1 MRLVAVATPPIL
13 IIGGFFSIISPEGT
27 ADQSAVVLQEQE
39 TEMDSK
45 PSVPVTSK
53 APSETYPITVVKTG
67 LDFQYTYEG
76 ALQVYSDKTVVQATW
91 TPQCGETASVDYQTQ
106 RFTYTFSPDSS
117 QMETKNEY
125 SDCFGKEGIRTQSDP
140 FQLDSDG
147 TIRVDLIEPSDGS
160 LIREDFIVI
169 TGGPALD
176 AAAVEAN
183 SVDVSYSEPKETI
196 YEAEPYDIGELGGGG
211 LNDLAQYSTCAEFNG
226 AGLGNFTPDHPSYS
240 SKRDRDK
247 DDIACEF

>member
-1 MRLVAVATPPIL
+1 
-13 IIGGFFSIISPEGT
+13 
-27 ADQSAVVLQEQE
+27 
-39 TEMDSK
+39 MDSK
-45 PSVPVTSK
+45 PSVPVASE

-176 AAAVEAN
+176 AAAVEAD
-183 SVDVSYSEPKETI
+183 SVDVSYSEPEETI

-211 LNDLAQYSTCAEFNG
+211 LNDLAQYSNCSEFND

-247 DDIACEF
+247 DGIACEF